1 MACKYLVKKCKLKK
15 NIMVFLDF
23 CILEL
28 KKIFQGFVKRREP
41 FSYFLFT
48 QNYNLVV
55 STLFTLTKQLLT
67 LLLIYQ
73 FSKTNYFQEY
83 MAYLLTK
90 KKLHQINKVT
100 SKTETSHLTNN
111 DICLLNTTKERKMQ
125 LNELYR
131 VFYLFNIGCLK
142 KTALDMS
149 SVN

>member
-1 MACKYLVKKCKLKK
+1 MQISSKGMQIKREY
-15 NIMVFLDF
+15 NGVFGLLYF
-23 CILEL
+23 RA

-41 FSYFLFT
+41 ISYFLFA

-90 KKLHQINKVT
+90 KNSIK
-100 SKTETSHLTNN
+100 
-111 DICLLNTTKERKMQ
+111 
-125 LNELYR
+125 
-131 VFYLFNIGCLK
+131 
-142 KTALDMS
+142 
-149 SVN
+149 